1 MKVKVLGD
9 KNAPAVLAAHRL
21 LGQMG
26 HCIVDSD
33 GAADLAIAPLL
44 TVKLSNEELNTP
56 LLGTLVFHPSPL
68 PYGRAGTMCR

>member
-9 KNAPAVLAAHRL
+9 KNAPAVLAAHKL
-21 LGQMG
+21 LRQMG
-26 HCIVDSD
+26 HCIVD

-44 TVKLSNEELNTP
+44 TVKLSNEELNAP

-68 PYGRAGTMCR
+68 PYGRGASAIR